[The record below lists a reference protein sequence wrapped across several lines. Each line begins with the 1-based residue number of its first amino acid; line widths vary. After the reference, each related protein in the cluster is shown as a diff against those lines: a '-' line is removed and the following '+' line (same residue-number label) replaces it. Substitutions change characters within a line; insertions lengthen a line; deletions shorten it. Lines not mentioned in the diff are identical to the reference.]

1 MRILITSAASAMA
14 QGLVAA
20 LRPEHQLRLTELSL
34 LETENEFVRCSLDH
48 DFSTNLLVQGMEAII
63 HTAEPLPGAT
73 EQQQLDYLTRGT
85 YNLLWAAAAEG
96 VRRVVYLSTLELMSR
111 YDESLIVT
119 ERWRPRP
126 TPAPTLLA
134 KHLGESVCR
143 EFAREHKLSV
153 VVLRLGRVVRAEAV
167 ANEPFNPVW
176 VDERDVAQA
185 VTQALTAS
193 LGLWSVFHIQADSP
207 QARFP
212 VSNAKKML
220 GYNPMVS
227 FE

>member
-1 MRILITSAASAMA
+1 MRILITSAASPLA
-14 QGLVAA
+14 QGLAA
-20 LRPEHQLRLTELSL
+20 VLRPEHRLRLTEQTQ
-34 LETENEFVRCSLDH
+34 LEVEGEFVRCSLDH
-48 DFSTNLLVQGMEAII
+48 DYSTNLLVQGMEAII
-63 HTAEPLPGAT
+63 HAAEPAAEAT

-96 VRRVVYLSTLELMSR
+96 VRRVVYLSTLELLSR
-111 YDESLIVT
+111 YDENFIVT

-126 TPAPTLLA
+126 TTAPSLLA

-153 VVLRLGRVVRAEAV
+153 VVLRLGQVVRAEAV
-167 ANEPFNPVW
+167 ANQPFNPTW

-185 VTQALTAS
+185 VSQALTAR
-193 LGLWSVFHIQADSP
+193 LGDWAVFHIQADSP
-207 QARFP
+207 QAQFP
-212 VSNAKKML
+212 VANARKLL
-220 GYNPMVS
+220 GYNPTVS